1 MVLERGCPTDP
12 EYKVDELWDG
22 PGPGPRYRVTARL
35 KALSQDGGDQTA
47 LGKALI
53 KSGVITRTRGFEFQ
67 IIDDEIRVL
76 FYALTPAVIHIQ
88 PPIENA
94 EMILSSY
101 ISRALD
107 LASYVEALQVAGR
120 CKGR

>member
-1 MVLERGCPTDP
+1 MDP

-22 PGPGPRYRVTARL
+22 PGPGPSYRVTAHL

-53 KSGVITRTRGFEFQ
+53 KTGVLTKKAGFEFQ
-67 IIDDEIRVL
+67 VVDDEIRVL
-76 FYALTPAVIHIQ
+76 FYALTPAVIHVE

-94 EMILSSY
+94 EMILNSY

-107 LASYVEALQVAGR
+107 LASFVEALQMSGR
-120 CKGR
+120 CKIR

>member
-1 MVLERGCPTDP
+1 MDP
-12 EYKVDELWDG
+12 EYRIDEVWSDKKVF
-22 PGPGPRYRVTARL
+22 YRVTAHL

-53 KSGVITRTRGFEFQ
+53 KTGVLTKKAGFEFQ
-67 IIDDEIRVL
+67 VVDNEIVVVFNATSR
-76 FYALTPAVIHIQ
+76 ASIHVDL
-88 PPIENA
+88 PIENA
-94 EMILSSY
+94 EMILNSY

-107 LASYVEALQVAGR
+107 LASYVEALQAAGR